1 VWHAERVIVTRR
13 SCIGVVAAIAIIAGG
28 TLPVRASSTTVEGKR
43 VTLSGRIGR
52 CSQSQSVE
60 DPAVCARLARS
71 PKLYLV
77 GPYSAATTQP
87 NVGRRV
93 ISGDMNRRFAVSVPA
108 GKYVLK
114 IDVEGVLYWAS
125 GIAGETFLWL
135 PASRTGLDIRPESLF
150 PSAGTVAEN

>member
-1 VWHAERVIVTRR
+1 VIVTRR
-13 SCIGVVAAIAIIAGG
+13 SCIGVAAIAIVAGG
-28 TLPVRASSTTVEGKR
+28 TSPVRASSATVGGTR

-60 DPAVCARLARS
+60 DPAVCANLARS
-71 PKLYLV
+71 PRLYLV

-87 NVGRRV
+87 DVGRRV
-93 ISGDMNRRFAVSVPA
+93 ITGDRNRRFAVSVPK

-114 IDVEGVLYWAS
+114 IDVGGTLYWAT
-125 GIAGETFLWL
+125 GIASQTFLWL
-135 PASRTGLDIRPESLF
+135 SASRTGLDIRPESLF